1 MTYNIISGDGH
12 VDLNWLPHDL
22 FVDNAPAQWKDKM
35 PHVEDASSGPVWKAN
50 GKVMTP
56 VGVFRAE
63 SWTNPAGFHRE
74 QRLEEVGFSADSRRG
89 IYHPSNPELR
99 VKDQDL
105 DGIDAE
111 VIYGMAFGPDQIR
124 DMEARSLVYRIY
136 NDWAATFAKYNPKRL
151 ACLAC
156 LPHHNPQAA
165 AAELRRAAGLGLK
178 GAELRAGLASIPIF
192 YKEWDVL
199 WEASVECNM
208 PISFHLLEN
217 LPKTKEPKER
227 EYSDIYWTVLLTL
240 AQMDGMEHLSS
251 ILMSGACE
259 RFPDFKFVLGEA
271 GIGWIPYAID
281 RMDHESEGIKSLSM
295 KPSAYWYRQGFSTFQ
310 KEGIVGDILSLVGE
324 DNVLWGNDYPHN
336 DCVWPD
342 SLETI
347 EFCLKGLKD
356 ENARRKVICENTG
369 RLYGF
374 LN

>member
-1 MTYNIISGDGH
+1 MEYHIISGDGH

-22 FVDNAPAQWKDKM
+22 FVDNAPEQWRQQM
-35 PHVEDASSGPVWKAN
+35 PHVEDSASGPVWKAN
-50 GKVMTP
+50 GRIMTA
-56 VGVFRAE
+56 VGVFRAD

-74 QRLEEVGFSADSRRG
+74 KRLEEVGFSADSRRG
-89 IYHPSNPELR
+89 VYHPSDPELR

-111 VIYGMAFGPDQIR
+111 VVYGMAFGPDQIR
-124 DMEARSLVYRIY
+124 DMEARALVYRIY
-136 NDWAATFAKYNPKRL
+136 NDWAASFAGTNPERL

-156 LPHHNPQAA
+156 LPHHSPQAA
-165 AAELRRAAGLGLK
+165 ADELRRAAGLGLK
-178 GAELRAGLASIPIF
+178 GGEFRAALASIPIF

-217 LPKTKEPKER
+217 LPRAKEPR
-227 EYSDIYWTVLLTL
+227 EEEYFDAYWTILLTM
-240 AQMDGMEHLSS
+240 AQLDGIEHLSS
-251 ILMSGACE
+251 IVLSGACE

-271 GIGWIPYAID
+271 GVGWIPYVID
-281 RMDHESEGIKSLSM
+281 RMDHEGEGIKGLSM
-295 KPSAYWYRQGFSTFQ
+295 QPSDYWYRQGFSTFQ
-310 KEGIVGDILSLVGE
+310 KEGIAGDLLSLIGE
-324 DNVLWGNDYPHN
+324 DNAIWGNDYPHN

-347 EFCLKGLKD
+347 EFSLKGLED
-356 ENARRKVICENTG
+356 ETARRKVVCENAG

-374 LN
+374 IN